1 MEVLVYTDIETLMF
15 KEEKK
20 PMPNEG
26 EELIKVNSAGI
37 CGSDILT
44 YHGLEEHL
52 FQIDMH
58 TYKRLFVLFLH

>member
-26 EELIKVNSAGI
+26 EELIKVNAAGI

-52 FQIDMH
+52 F
-58 TYKRLFVLFLH
+58 